1 MQQLFVPLIATRL
14 TAAILVLCLI
24 IYPLSAACCSGH
36 LCEPSISVQES
47 GPHCHGGMDAQEA
60 ERATAQ
66 PDSMCLNF
74 FIPLL
79 VSFSDNAMHA
89 PPQSTFLAAVSVD
102 HLTGQAALL
111 KASARGHR
119 PNSGFS
125 CRTFRLPASINPLK
139 L

>member
-1 MQQLFVPLIATRL
+1 MQLLFVPLIAIRL

-47 GPHCHGGMDAQEA
+47 GPHCHGGTDAQEGQ
-60 ERATAQ
+60 RATAQ
-66 PDSMCLNF
+66 PGSMCLNV

-79 VSFSDNAMHA
+79 ILFSDNAMHA
-89 PPQSTFLAAVSVD
+89 APQSTILAVLSVD
-102 HLTGQAALL
+102 HQTGQAALL
-111 KASARGHR
+111 KASSQGHR
-119 PNSGFS
+119 LNSGFS